1 MFTVKT
7 NKRARPGPTTGAA
20 DMTYSTFLEDVAAL
34 GVARASIIA
43 TQSGVTGPTLAAWLS
58 RITLQPRKLAA

>member
-1 MFTVKT
+1 M
-7 NKRARPGPTTGAA
+7 N
-20 DMTYSTFLEDVAAL
+20 YSAFLEDVAAL